1 MQIIKWA
8 KRACEKRPVP
18 TERILWVIC
27 IKAITYREAGQYF
40 TPEQVD
46 KLIAVLTGTRQTTMM
61 ARTHGAQVSL
71 LAALA

>member
-40 TPEQVD
+40 TPEWVC
-46 KLIAVLTGTRQTTMM
+46 
-61 ARTHGAQVSL
+61 S
-71 LAALA
+71 